1 MSRIKQLR
9 IIVLLDDSFVA
20 GQAEIT
26 DLNDKLSDLTQKI
39 MSLKF
44 EVIQMM
50 EESYVKFNILHQET
64 VQLDGKVKAL
74 SNEMNELLI
83 RVETQVCMYSY
94 LMMLGLVQKLCIIND
109 M

>member
-1 MSRIKQLR
+1 MF
-9 IIVLLDDSFVA
+9 LDNIFVA

-39 MSLKF
+39 TSLKF
-44 EVIQMM
+44 EVILMM
-50 EESYVKFNILHQET
+50 EESYVKFN
-64 VQLDGKVKAL
+64 VLDGKVKAL

-83 RVETQVCMYSY
+83 RVETQVCMYGY

>member
-1 MSRIKQLR
+1 
-9 IIVLLDDSFVA
+9 VFLDNIFVA

-39 MSLKF
+39 TSLKF
-44 EVIQMM
+44 EVILMM
-50 EESYVKFNILHQET
+50 EESYVKFNVLHQET

-83 RVETQVCMYSY
+83 RVETQVCMYGY